1 MQSECEKWYSA
12 NALFP
17 SAKELQGVEVG
28 GEEKSK
34 GLKRQDIL
42 TNSPMWTS
50 LGSQYEETD
59 RKNCET
65 IGEILIPSERLI
77 ILRNSCYIL
86 GCDNGVAMREDFLR
100 DKCWNN
106 GTPRGSSEI
115 IQRVVAVMMRPLSFL
130 MFKSLST
137 NRDFASEYDNISCD
151 FPLLKWVAF

>member
-1 MQSECEKWYSA
+1 M
-12 NALFP
+12 
-17 SAKELQGVEVG
+17 EVG

-50 LGSQYEETD
+50 LGSRYEETD

-100 DKCWNN
+100 DK
-106 GTPRGSSEI
+106 S
-115 IQRVVAVMMRPLSFL
+115 
-130 MFKSLST
+130 
-137 NRDFASEYDNISCD
+137 
-151 FPLLKWVAF
+151 